1 MTRPV
6 SLPSKTIQF
15 NSMKKLQLSAVAL
28 ITILLVSCSQVP
40 LTGRSQLSLV
50 NDAEL
55 QQAAAQSY
63 NQFLKDPKTKVITGT
78 ADANRVKTVGN
89 KIANAIG
96 KYMRENGYGD
106 EYNYTW
112 EFNLVNSK
120 DINAWCMP
128 GGKVAVYTGILP
140 VTKDEAGLATVLGHE
155 ISHAIAHHS
164 AERASQ
170 MAAAQG
176 LGGLIGAATGGSSE
190 GTQQI
195 VGQLYGVGAQ
205 GLYLLPNSRKQESEA
220 DRLGLTFMA
229 IAGYNPQTAVDFW
242 QRMSTAKQGGGAPP
256 EFLSTHPS
264 DERRIADIKKLLP
277 EAMKHYKG
285 KK

>member
-1 MTRPV
+1 
-6 SLPSKTIQF
+6 
-15 NSMKKLQLSAVAL
+15 MKKLPIYFAGLF
-28 ITILLVSCSQVP
+28 TILMISCSQVP

-50 NDAEL
+50 NDSEL
-55 QQAAAQSY
+55 QQAATLSY
-63 NQFLKDPKTKVITGT
+63 KEFLKDPKTKVIANS
-78 ADANRVKTVGN
+78 ADARRVKAVGS
-89 KIANAIG
+89 KIASAIG
-96 KYMRENGYGD
+96 QYMRKNGYGD
-106 EYNYTW
+106 EYNYQW
-112 EFNLVNSK
+112 EFNLIESK
-120 DINAWCMP
+120 EINAWCMP
-128 GGKVAVYTGILP
+128 GGKVAVFTGILP
-140 VTKDEAGLATVLGHE
+140 IMLNDAGLATVLGHE

-176 LGGLIGAATGGSSE
+176 IGALLGAATGGSSE
-190 GTQQI
+190 STQQI

-229 IAGYNPQTAVDFW
+229 IAGYNPQSAVSFW
-242 QRMSTAKQGGGAPP
+242 QRMSKAKEGGAPP

-264 DERRIADIKKLLP
+264 DERRIADIQKLIP
-277 EAMKHYKG
+277 EAMKYYNG